1 MRSSAAPPKSVF
13 RRLER
18 WMVGV
23 VMGILAFVIEKAV
36 MRSIKK
42 QGSASKPA
50 KPAEPFA
57 TSKGNE
63 ISGG

>member
-1 MRSSAAPPKSVF
+1 MRSSAAPPKNAF
-13 RRLER
+13 RRIER
-18 WMVGV
+18 WLVGA

-36 MRSIKK
+36 LRSIKK
-42 QGSASKPA
+42 GGAAP
-50 KPAEPFA
+50 KPAEPAQPFA